1 MTFEIISAPW
11 QDVFDSLVSNI
22 DEQGLLVSPYITSSP
37 IERIVHILQGRNIE
51 SRVRL
56 DVITDLSVNNVLH
69 GATDPAAIIAL
80 MDAVP
85 QTHVVYLPRLHAKV
99 YVADESEAVIT
110 SANLTE
116 YGLSRNY
123 EYGVRITDPLWVRRI
138 REDFIAYGKLGSTV
152 SRPEMEQLAQVA
164 NDLKRLRLR
173 IEQEAERKLLKAFQQ
188 RMDEAEH
195 ELLEIRARGKT
206 TNRIF
211 ADTIVYLLRK
221 HGPMR
226 TVELHPRIQQIH
238 PDLCNDNVDRVIRGV
253 HFGVVSLLRV
263 GTACPPRRALN
274 CPARSAKPPSGAGF
288 QPTGL
293 GL

>member
-138 REDFIAYGKLGSTV
+138 REDFLAYGKLGSTV

-238 PDLCNDNVDRVIRGV
+238 PDLCNDNVDRIIRGV
-253 HFGVVSLLRV
+253 HFGKKWKHYVRNAQQHLKR
-263 GTACPPRRALN
+263 
-274 CPARSAKPPSGAGF
+274 
-288 QPTGL
+288 
-293 GL
+293 